1 MVPTSVILVVLT
13 VSYFP
18 AAWGYF
24 WSWPKRRI
32 MNVYFLVLGGVAAVM
47 LFTILLVIVGIQAV
61 WVSWLLL
68 AIAFGLFAAAIR
80 LFRKALASIRARDR
94 ALAASMATRR

>member
-24 WSWPKRRI
+24 WNWPKRRL
-32 MNVYFLVLGGVAAVM
+32 MNVYFLVLGSVAAVM
-47 LFTILLVIVGIQAV
+47 LFTILLVVIGEQAV
-61 WVSWLLL
+61 WLSWLLL
-68 AIAFGLFAAAIR
+68 AIAFGLLAAAIR
-80 LFRKALASIRARDR
+80 LFRKALAGVRAHDR
-94 ALAASMATRR
+94 ALAAKMATRR